1 MLFDLFLA
9 NCVSQFIDFLIMK
22 YRFRQVRFIFFELN
36 ISIKEENLSNGLSCV
51 FVTFSVGVLV
61 QVWYL
66 IVSIPD
72 LCLLTYFNL
81 TLKMLFL

>member
-1 MLFDLFLA
+1 M

-22 YRFRQVRFIFFELN
+22 YRFRLVGYIFFELN

-72 LCLLTYFNL
+72 LCLLIYFNL
-81 TLKMLFL
+81 TLKILFL